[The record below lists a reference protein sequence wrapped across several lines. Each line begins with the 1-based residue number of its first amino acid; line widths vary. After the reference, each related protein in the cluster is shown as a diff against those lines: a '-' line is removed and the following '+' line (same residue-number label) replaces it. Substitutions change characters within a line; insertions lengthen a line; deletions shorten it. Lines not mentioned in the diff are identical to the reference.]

1 MSSSSLLRKSHIVL
15 EVSAILSIDVVGA
28 TVCFVM
34 PSPKKKQLMGGKGV
48 RMYPIPALETLLETP
63 WMALSEVGTR
73 HDARMLLKNSH
84 GLSTLGDLR
93 IPNNFCLQ
101 WDDGCPSCFQYE
113 FKDPPPAIG
122 TLFSS
127 CRPSVE
133 RTSIVLHDCA
143 ILDDITGEEIM
154 KEIHIEVI
162 SCGPL
167 MSSADSDVFK
177 FRAADEG
184 EHSNYRTFVPSAVPC
199 TSDPRK
205 FEYWQLIRSSGKDS
219 QALSFIRIAC
229 LNSTIDNKVRRLRG
243 FFCDS
248 SSYSAINS

>member
-1 MSSSSLLRKSHIVL
+1 
-15 EVSAILSIDVVGA
+15 
-28 TVCFVM
+28 
-34 PSPKKKQLMGGKGV
+34 
-48 RMYPIPALETLLETP
+48 MYPIAALETLLETP

-73 HDARMLLKNSH
+73 HDACILLKNAR
-84 GLSTLGDLR
+84 GLSTLGDLC

-101 WDDGCPSCFQYE
+101 WDDGCPSCFQY
-113 FKDPPPAIG
+113 PPPAIG

-127 CRPSVE
+127 CRPSVK

-143 ILDDITGEEIM
+143 VLEDITGEEIM

-167 MSSADSDVFK
+167 MSSADSDNFK

-184 EHSNYRTFVPSAVPC
+184 EHSNYQTFVPSAVPC

-205 FEYWQLIRSSGKDS
+205 FDYWQLIRSSGKDS
-219 QALSFIRIAC
+219 QALSFIRIGC
-229 LNSTIDNKVRRLRG
+229 LNSTINNKVRQLRE
-243 FFCDS
+243 FFGDS